1 MCIKEGVNRNMT
13 DRRIVKS
20 EKAIQSAFLAMLLD
34 VGFDAITVK
43 NLTEKP
49 ISAGRPFICI
59 IWINMI
65 F

>member
-1 MCIKEGVNRNMT
+1 MT

-43 NLTEKP
+43 NLTEKSRYQP
-49 ISAGRPFICI
+49 EDLLSALSG
-59 IWINMI
+59 
-65 F
+65 

>member
-1 MCIKEGVNRNMT
+1 MT